1 MNEPARA
8 AAAPDLPLAP
18 MPRELTVR
26 GLVLGSVLGVMFAA
40 SSVYLSVKVGL
51 TVSASIPVAVLSIA
65 LFRVVGRSSILENCM
80 VQTTGS
86 AGESL
91 AFGIATALP
100 ALLFMG
106 YDLDLVHALLVALL
120 GGVLGVL
127 MMIPLRH
134 GLVVE
139 ESATLSFPEGTA
151 CAEVLEAGE
160 RGGTTARLV
169 VGGFLIGAV
178 YKVAYAGFRLWREI
192 VGGLLGWVQRLQDG
206 TLVRHGFPGASLSME
221 ISPELLG
228 VGYIIGPRVAGIT
241 FAGGVLSFLVLIPM
255 IRFFGE
261 GLTTPLL
268 SPEGTLIRDMGPE
281 EIHRAYVLYIGAGA
295 VAAGGLISLVRSM
308 PSIVEAFR
316 RSVRTFLASRRGV
329 VVDVPRTEQDLPISI
344 VVGGSVL
351 LVVLIWLAPPLHV
364 NLVSALLIVVAGFF
378 FVTVSSRITGEI
390 GSSSNPISGMTV
402 ATLLLTCLVYLV
414 LGWTSPEDRF
424 AALTTAAIVGIA
436 ASNGGTTAQDLKT
449 AQIVGATPSRQ
460 QIAIFIGV
468 VTSAIFIGP
477 VLAAVNRGETATVP
491 ETHPG
496 VRVPHPSGEQV
507 VQREFPFHPGPGVPS
522 VLGGEELAQQ
532 LWGRGLE
539 VRLDGAGAP
548 VAIRTFRTDVTAAS
562 LAQEQVRAHSGGA
575 GEPVTRTSVGA
586 LGAIG
591 DPAARR
597 LEVGFVRNDASIPTG
612 KYLSDASGN
621 IEYVVDP
628 GIGGRVAEVHGVKLT
643 RFEAPKARLFSLII
657 DGILT
662 RKLPWDLVLLGVA
675 LALMLEMSGVS
686 ALPFAVGVYLPM
698 STTAPLFVGGIVRWW
713 VERRRTAAES
723 DAGPGTLLASGYI
736 AGGSLAGV
744 VINLLHIPA
753 GGAWIDALD
762 VPARLAGRPG
772 WIARAVEAVGD
783 SPRADPVAS
792 ITLGCVLF
800 CLLAVYLGRVALRT
814 REANGSHPV

>member
-1 MNEPARA
+1 
-8 AAAPDLPLAP
+8 

-26 GLVLGSVLGVMFAA
+26 GLVLGSVLGVLFAA

-65 LFRVVGRSSILENCM
+65 VFRLLGRSSVLENCM

-91 AFGIATALP
+91 AFGIATAIP

-106 YDLDLVHALLVALL
+106 YDMGLLHAFLVALL

-139 ESATLSFPEGTA
+139 ESATLTFPEGTA

-169 VGGFLIGAV
+169 VGGFLIGAI

-192 VGGLLGWVQRLQDG
+192 VGGLLGWVQRLPDG
-206 TLVRHGFPGASLSME
+206 SVVRHGFPGASLSME

-255 IRFFGE
+255 IRFFGD

-268 SPEGTLIRDMGPE
+268 SPDGTLIRDMGPE

-295 VAAGGLISLVRSM
+295 VAAGGLISLIRSM
-308 PSIVEAFR
+308 PSIVAAFR

-329 VVDVPRTEQDLPISI
+329 VVNVPRTEQDLPISI
-344 VVGGSVL
+344 VVGGSLL
-351 LVVLIWLAPPLHV
+351 LVVLIWLAPPLRV

-402 ATLLLTCLVYLV
+402 ATLLVTCLIYLV
-414 LGWTSPEDRF
+414 LGWVSPEDRF
-424 AALTTAAIVGIA
+424 MALTTAAIVGIA

-460 QIAIFIGV
+460 QIAIFVGV

-477 VLAAVNRGETATVP
+477 VLAAVNRGETATIP
-491 ETHPG
+491 ESHPG
-496 VRVPHPSGEQV
+496 VRVTHPTGEQV
-507 VQREFPFHPGPGVPS
+507 VQHEFPFRPAEGALTASTLTGQ
-522 VLGGEELAQQ
+522 ELAGQ
-532 LWGRGLE
+532 LWGRGVE
-539 VRLDGAGAP
+539 VRLDAAGAP
-548 VAIRTFRTDVTAAS
+548 VAVRTFRTDVSAAS
-562 LAQEQVRAHSGGA
+562 LAAEEVRVRTEQP
-575 GEPVTRTSVGA
+575 GETQVSRTTVGA
-586 LGAIG
+586 LGSLG
-591 DPAARR
+591 EPVERR
-597 LEVGFVRNDASIPTG
+597 LEVGFVRNDAPIPTG

-628 GIGGRVAEVHGVKLT
+628 GIGGRVSEVHGVKLT

-675 LALMLEMSGVS
+675 LALMLEMSGVA
-686 ALPFAVGVYLPM
+686 ALPFAVGVYLPV
-698 STTAPLFVGGIVRWW
+698 STTAPLFVGGVVRWW
-713 VERRRTAAES
+713 VDRRRASAES
-723 DAGPGTLLASGYI
+723 DASPGTLLASGYI

-744 VINLLHIPA
+744 IINLLHIPA

-772 WIARAVEAVGD
+772 WIARVVEAVGD
-783 SPRADPVAS
+783 SPRAHPAAS
-792 ITLGCVLF
+792 IGLGLVLF

-814 REANGSHPV
+814 REANGPHPV

>member
-1 MNEPARA
+1 
-8 AAAPDLPLAP
+8 
-18 MPRELTVR
+18 V
-26 GLVLGSVLGVMFAA
+26 
-40 SSVYLSVKVGL
+40 
-51 TVSASIPVAVLSIA
+51 
-65 LFRVVGRSSILENCM
+65 FRLLGRSSVLENCM

-91 AFGIATALP
+91 AFGIATAIP

-106 YDLDLVHALLVALL
+106 YDMGLLHAFLVALL

-139 ESATLSFPEGTA
+139 ESATLTFPEGTA

-169 VGGFLIGAV
+169 VGGFLIGAI

-192 VGGLLGWVQRLQDG
+192 VGGLLGWVQRLSDG
-206 TLVRHGFPGASLSME
+206 SVVRHGFPGASLSME

-255 IRFFGE
+255 IRFFGD
-261 GLTTPLL
+261 GATTPLL
-268 SPEGTLIRDMGPE
+268 SPDGTLIRDMGPE

-295 VAAGGLISLVRSM
+295 VAAGGLISLIRSM
-308 PSIVEAFR
+308 PSIVAAFR
-316 RSVRTFLASRRGV
+316 RSVRTFLASRRGA

-344 VVGGSVL
+344 VVGGSLL

-364 NLVSALLIVVAGFF
+364 NLVSALLIIVAGFF

-402 ATLLLTCLVYLV
+402 ATLLLTCLIYLV
-414 LGWTSPEDRF
+414 LGWVSPEDRF
-424 AALTTAAIVGIA
+424 MALTTAAIVGIA

-460 QIAIFIGV
+460 QIAIFVGV

-477 VLAAVNRGETATVP
+477 VLAAVNRGETATIP
-491 ETHPG
+491 ESHPGIRVTHPT
-496 VRVPHPSGEQV
+496 SEQV
-507 VQREFPFHPGPGVPS
+507 LQREFAFHPMAGALTASTLTGQ
-522 VLGGEELAQQ
+522 ELAGQ

-539 VRLDGAGAP
+539 VRLDAAGAP
-548 VAIRTFRTDVTAAS
+548 VAVRTFRQDVSAAS
-562 LAQEQVRAHSGGA
+562 LAAEEVRARTEQP
-575 GEPVTRTSVGA
+575 GETPVTRTTVGA
-586 LGAIG
+586 LGSLGEPIE
-591 DPAARR
+591 RR
-597 LEVGFVRNDASIPTG
+597 LEVGFVRNDAPIPTG
-612 KYLSDASGN
+612 KYLSDAAGN

-675 LALMLEMSGVS
+675 LALMLEMSGVA
-686 ALPFAVGVYLPM
+686 ALPFAVGVYLPV
-698 STTAPLFVGGIVRWW
+698 STTAPLFVGGVVRWW
-713 VERRRTAAES
+713 VDRRRASAES
-723 DAGPGTLLASGYI
+723 DASPGTLLASGYI

-744 VINLLHIPA
+744 IINLLHIPA

-762 VPARLAGRPG
+762 MPARLAGRPG
-772 WIARAVEAVGD
+772 WIARVVEAVGD
-783 SPRADPVAS
+783 SPRAHPAAS
-792 ITLGCVLF
+792 IGLGLVLF

-814 REANGSHPV
+814 REANGPHPV

>member
-1 MNEPARA
+1 MNDPARA
-8 AAAPDLPLAP
+8 TAAPELPI
-18 MPRELTVR
+18 PRELTVR
-26 GLVLGSVLGVMFAA
+26 GLVLGSVLGVLFAA

-65 LFRVVGRSSILENCM
+65 LFRILGRSSVLENCM

-106 YDLDLVHALLVALL
+106 YDIDLVHALLVALL

-139 ESATLSFPEGTA
+139 ESATLTFPEGTA

-178 YKVAYAGFRLWREI
+178 YKLAYAGFRLWREI
-192 VGGLLGWVQRLQDG
+192 VGGLLGWVQRLPDG
-206 TLVRHGFPGASLSME
+206 SVVRHGFPGASVAME

-228 VGYIIGPRVAGIT
+228 VGYIIGPRVGGIT

-255 IRFFGE
+255 IRFFGD
-261 GLTTPLL
+261 GLPTPLL
-268 SPEGTLIRDMGPE
+268 SPEGTLIRDMSPE

-316 RSVRTFLASRRGV
+316 RSLRTFLASRRGA
-329 VVDVPRTEQDLPISI
+329 VVDVPRTEQDLPINV

-424 AALTTAAIVGIA
+424 MALTTAAIVGIA

-460 QIAIFIGV
+460 QIAIFVGV

-491 ETHPG
+491 ESHPG
-496 VRVPHPSGEQV
+496 VRVTHPSGEQV
-507 VQREFPFHPGPGVPS
+507 AQREFPFRPS
-522 VLGGEELAQQ
+522 AGAFSASTMSGEELAQQ

-539 VRLDGAGAP
+539 VRLDAGGAP
-548 VAIRTFRTDVTAAS
+548 VAIRTFRGDVTGTVLAA
-562 LAQEQVRAHSGGA
+562 EEVRARFEQIR
-575 GEPVTRTSVGA
+575 EPLVTRTTVGA
-586 LGAIG
+586 LGAVG
-591 DPAARR
+591 DPVERR
-597 LEVGFVRNDASIPTG
+597 LEVGYVRNDAPIPTG
-612 KYLSDASGN
+612 KYLSDPSGN

-698 STTAPLFVGGIVRWW
+698 STTAPLFVGGLVRWW
-713 VERRRTAAES
+713 VERRRAGAES

-762 VPARLAGRPG
+762 VPSHLAGRSG
-772 WIARAVEAVGD
+772 WIARVLEAVGD
-783 SPRADPVAS
+783 SPRAQPVPS
-792 ITLGCVLF
+792 IGLGLVLF
-800 CLLAVYLGRVALRT
+800 CLLALHLGRVAVRT
-814 REANGSHPV
+814 READRPHPV